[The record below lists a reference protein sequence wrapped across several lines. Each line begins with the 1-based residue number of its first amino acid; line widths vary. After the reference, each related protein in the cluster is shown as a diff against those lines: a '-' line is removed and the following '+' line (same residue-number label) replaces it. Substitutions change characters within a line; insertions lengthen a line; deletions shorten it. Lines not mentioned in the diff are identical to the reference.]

1 MSVFP
6 GWNFYIHL
14 TQFGNK
20 KYCPGLQWS
29 LPHVNWNE
37 IIRTLKRKQGWQFQT
52 TISISGDSFKS
63 ADKCFQILT
72 FT

>member
-20 KYCPGLQWS
+20 NTALDCNDHYHMSTGMKLEP
-29 LPHVNWNE
+29 
-37 IIRTLKRKQGWQFQT
+37 
-52 TISISGDSFKS
+52 
-63 ADKCFQILT
+63 
-72 FT
+72 